1 MASRDRKKAEAAIEE
16 LKKTTGRE
24 ALFLELNLANLA
36 SVRKA
41 AETFLTWVALLE
53 YLMSGLS

>member
-1 MASRDRKKAEAAIEE
+1 MEHSAKVYIAARNQKNAEDAIEE
-16 LKKTTGRE
+16 LREKTGHE

-41 AETFLTWVALLE
+41 AETLLA
-53 YLMSGLS
+53 